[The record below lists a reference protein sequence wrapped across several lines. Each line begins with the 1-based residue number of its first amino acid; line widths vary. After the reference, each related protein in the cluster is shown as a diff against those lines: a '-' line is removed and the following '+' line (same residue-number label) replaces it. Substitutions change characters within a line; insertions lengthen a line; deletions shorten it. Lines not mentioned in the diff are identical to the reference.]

1 MSKKILTTPIKEED
15 VKDLKIG
22 DIVYLTGTL
31 VTARDCVHTRVV
43 KHGRKLP
50 VNIRDRAIFHGGPIM
65 TQDPTSPSGWRV
77 VAIGPTTSMRMELF
91 EKEFIDETG
100 VRLIIGKGGMGPN
113 TEAGCKAHKAI
124 HCIFPAGCA
133 VIGAEHVEVVE
144 DVKWPELGMPES
156 LWCMK
161 VKEFGPLIVSIDTEG
176 RNLIAQNKALFN
188 EKKGGIVKDI
198 LPKIGY
204 TD

>member
-31 VTARDCVHTRVV
+31 VTARDCATPVSV

-91 EKEFIDETG
+91 EKEFIDETACASSS
-100 VRLIIGKGGMGPN
+100 VRAAWAPTPK
-113 TEAGCKAHKAI
+113 
-124 HCIFPAGCA
+124 PAAKRIRPFTASSPRLRRDRCR
-133 VIGAEHVEVVE
+133 
-144 DVKWPELGMPES
+144 
-156 LWCMK
+156 
-161 VKEFGPLIVSIDTEG
+161 T
-176 RNLIAQNKALFN
+176 R
-188 EKKGGIVKDI
+188 
-198 LPKIGY
+198 
-204 TD
+204 

>member
-31 VTARDCVHTRVV
+31 VTARDCAHTRVV
-43 KHGRKLP
+43 KHGRRLP

-91 EKEFIDETG
+91 EKEEK
-100 VRLIIGKGGMGPN
+100 R
-113 TEAGCKAHKAI
+113 
-124 HCIFPAGCA
+124 PA
-133 VIGAEHVEVVE
+133 
-144 DVKWPELGMPES
+144 
-156 LWCMK
+156 
-161 VKEFGPLIVSIDTEG
+161 
-176 RNLIAQNKALFN
+176 R
-188 EKKGGIVKDI
+188 
-198 LPKIGY
+198 
-204 TD
+204 

>member
-1 MSKKILTTPIKEED
+1 
-15 VKDLKIG
+15 
-22 DIVYLTGTL
+22 
-31 VTARDCVHTRVV
+31 
-43 KHGRKLP
+43 
-50 VNIRDRAIFHGGPIM
+50 
-65 TQDPTSPSGWRV
+65 
-77 VAIGPTTSMRMELF
+77 MRMELF

-161 VKEFGPLIVSIDTEG
+161 AKEFGPLIVSIDTEG